1 MSTPKVKFCGI
12 KSRSDI
18 EYVNELKPDYIGF
31 VFAPRSKRHVDEA
44 KAKELK
50 AALDKGITAV
60 GVFVDEDIN
69 TVSHLLNEGVID
81 IAQLHGTEDEE
92 YIRALHKLTD
102 KPLIKAFLI
111 KNNEDSAKAEETE
124 ADYILLD
131 SGRGEGRLLD
141 RELLGNIKRPYFLA
155 GGLDPEN
162 VREAYKSLQPFALD
176 VSSGIETDGCKDYD
190 KMKKF
195 MEELGR

>member
-1 MSTPKVKFCGI
+1 MNTPKVKFCGI

-18 EYVNELKPDYIGF
+18 ECVNELKPDYIGF
-31 VFAPRSKRHVDEA
+31 VFAPKSKRHVDEA

-50 AALDKGITAV
+50 AALDKGITPV

-69 TVSHLLNEGVID
+69 TVSRLLSEGVID
-81 IAQLHGTEDEE
+81 IAQLHGSEDEE

-102 KPLIKAFLI
+102 KPLIKAFVI
-111 KNNEDSAKAEETE
+111 KNNGDLTKAEETE

-141 RELLGNIKRPYFLA
+141 RALIKGIKRPYFLA

-162 VREAYKSLQPFALD
+162 VREAAESLSPFAVD
-176 VSSGIETDGCKDYD
+176 VSSGIETAGCKDHV

>member
-1 MSTPKVKFCGI
+1 MNTPKVKFCGI
-12 KSRSDI
+12 KNRSDI

-31 VFAPRSKRHVDEA
+31 VFAPKSKRHVDEA

-69 TVSHLLNEGVID
+69 TVSRLLNEGVID

-92 YIRALHKLTD
+92 YIRALQKLTD
-102 KPLIKAFLI
+102 KPLIKAFVI
-111 KNNEDSAKAEETE
+111 KNSEDLTKAEETE

-141 RELLGNIKRPYFLA
+141 RNLLKGIKRPYFLA
-155 GGLDPEN
+155 GGLNPEN
-162 VREAYKSLQPFALD
+162 VKEASESLNPFAVD
-176 VSSGIETDGCKDYD
+176 VSSGIETDGSKDYR